1 MSKVILVTGKFLL
14 HDTNLA
20 LNDNLN
26 SGANS
31 GIGFELVRILA
42 EKNHTVYLGARNE
55 IAGKEA
61 VCVAQRLLI
70 AWNLTSPFILII

>member
-1 MSKVILVTGKFLL
+1 MSKVILVTGTFLF
-14 HDTNLA
+14 HENLA

-42 EKNHTVYLGARNE
+42 EKNYTVYLGARNE
-55 IAGKEA
+55 AAGKEA

-70 AWNLTSPFILII
+70 A